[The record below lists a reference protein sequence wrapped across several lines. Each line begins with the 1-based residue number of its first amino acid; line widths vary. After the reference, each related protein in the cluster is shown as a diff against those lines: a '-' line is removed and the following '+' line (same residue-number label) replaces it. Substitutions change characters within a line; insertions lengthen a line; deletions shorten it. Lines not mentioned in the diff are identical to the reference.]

1 MKTEIV
7 LSLLVLIFSMPTS
20 QVLSRGNLDSAE
32 ELFDAE
38 KYERAIRHLKE
49 VIREDPLDARAHVLL
64 GDCYGRLGKH
74 KDAIKAYH
82 EAIRINP
89 SNTEALFGLG
99 MTYGKLDRRPE
110 AIEAFRKV
118 VEINPS
124 DAEAHFYL
132 GVTYDRQN
140 QISNAWEQYKILK
153 GLDEKLAD
161 RLYHIIFW

>member
-1 MKTEIV
+1 MKRGMV
-7 LSLLVLIFSMPTS
+7 LSLLVLIFSMPTG
-20 QVLSRGNLDSAE
+20 QTLSGGNLDSAE

-38 KYERAIRHLKE
+38 KYERAIKHLKE
-49 VIREDPLDARAHVLL
+49 VIKEDPIDARARVLL

-99 MTYGKLDRRPE
+99 MTYGKMDRRQE

-118 VEINPS
+118 VEINPL

-132 GVTYDRQN
+132 GATYDRDN

-153 GLDEKLAD
+153 RLDEKLAD
-161 RLYHIIFW
+161 KLYHMIFW